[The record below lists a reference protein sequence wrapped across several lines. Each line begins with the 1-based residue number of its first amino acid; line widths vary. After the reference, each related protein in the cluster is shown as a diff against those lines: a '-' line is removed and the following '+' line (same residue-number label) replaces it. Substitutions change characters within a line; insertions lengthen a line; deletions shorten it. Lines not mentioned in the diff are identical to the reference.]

1 MPFEITVVSNVPLT
15 PIQDPREVA
24 LAFLRQIGYL
34 PGGPEMGSS
43 SRDVRE
49 SIPFKLFVDCLLKRM
64 KRGWTVE
71 QLAQRLR
78 TTKATVYR
86 HINKLKSLDILEEV
100 EVPMPQGSRKGYR
113 IRYGNLA
120 KAWNFVEAHVQVAME
135 HYRDTVEHLQGLVE
149 GGSLDAQE

>member
-1 MPFEITVVSNVPLT
+1 MAFEITVVSNVPLT
-15 PIQDPREVA
+15 PIEDPKEVA

-34 PGGPEMGSS
+34 PGGSEGVAS
-43 SRDVRE
+43 SRDLKE

-64 KRGWTVE
+64 ERGWTVE
-71 QLAQRLR
+71 QLAHRLG

-100 EVPMPQGSRKGYR
+100 EVSTPGGVRKGYR

-135 HYRDTVEHLQGLVE
+135 HYRETVEHLQSLVE
-149 GGSLDAQE
+149 GGSLDGQG